1 LSLAGA
7 QTLRPGSPA
16 PAPGLRAAGAPA
28 AGAAEAEPVAAPADP
43 RPRSSGAG
51 EHAVRAAWSA
61 SRPALALSALA
72 VAAVAALLAELIYG
86 PVHIPLSDI
95 VATLRG
101 EADRATEAILLQIRA
116 PRAALGVAV
125 GAGLALA
132 GTALQGVLRNPLA
145 DPQLIGVSAGASVG
159 AVAVI
164 VFGAG
169 LAAALPAALSVWLLP
184 AAAFL
189 GAAAVT
195 AFVFAFS
202 RRAGETSVATLILA
216 GVAANAIAMAGVG
229 AMIFAADDQQLREL
243 TFWTMG
249 GLGAAGPAA
258 VSIAGG
264 AALVA
269 GIGLARMGRALDL
282 LQLGERAAFH
292 AGLDVERA
300 KLAAAGWSALAVG
313 AVTAFAGPIGFIG
326 LCAPHLARLLV
337 GPNHRLVLPAAALAG
352 VALTLAADLVARTA
366 VPPAEPPIGIA
377 TALIGGPFF
386 LWLLMS
392 RLRRSHA

>member
-1 LSLAGA
+1 VSLAGA
-7 QTLRPGSPA
+7 GTEARPA
-16 PAPGLRAAGAPA
+16 APGA
-28 AGAAEAEPVAAPADP
+28 VA
-43 RPRSSGAG
+43 
-51 EHAVRAAWSA
+51 RAAWSA
-61 SRPALALSALA
+61 SRPALALVALGL
-72 VAAVAALLAELIYG
+72 AAVAALLAELIYG
-86 PVHIPLSDI
+86 PVHIPLSD
-95 VATLRG
+95 VFAALRG

-132 GTALQGVLRNPLA
+132 GTSLQGVLRNPLA

-164 VFGAG
+164 VFGGG
-169 LAAALPAALSVWLLP
+169 LVAALPAALGLWVLP
-184 AAAFL
+184 GAAFL
-189 GAAAVT
+189 GASAVT
-195 AFVFAFS
+195 AFVFGFS

-249 GLGAAGPAA
+249 GLGAAGPVPVA
-258 VSIAGG
+258 VAGG
-264 AALVA
+264 AALIA
-269 GIGLARMGRALDL
+269 GAGLMRMGRALDL

-292 AGLDVERA
+292 AGLDVERT

-326 LCAPHLARLLV
+326 LCAPHLARLMV

-352 VALTLAADLVARTA
+352 VALTLAADLAVRTA

-377 TALIGGPFF
+377 TSLIGGPFF

-392 RLRRSHA
+392 RLRRLHA